1 MEKVHATKQQIT
13 DSFSGIINLMHSHL
27 FTPMDLLYMKTV
39 LGSLLGMVQDAI
51 KQGTIVPEPSSLLSE
66 QVDKKLEYVTD
77 TNSDKADADNR
88 AINQ

>member
-27 FTPMDLLYMKTV
+27 FTPMDLLYMENT
-39 LGSLLGMVQDAI
+39 LRSLHQMVRDA
-51 KQGTIVPEPSSLLSE
+51 ENNYASSLLSE
-66 QVDKKLEYVTD
+66 KVHEKLKYITD
-77 TNSDKADADNR
+77 TDTDKADADNR